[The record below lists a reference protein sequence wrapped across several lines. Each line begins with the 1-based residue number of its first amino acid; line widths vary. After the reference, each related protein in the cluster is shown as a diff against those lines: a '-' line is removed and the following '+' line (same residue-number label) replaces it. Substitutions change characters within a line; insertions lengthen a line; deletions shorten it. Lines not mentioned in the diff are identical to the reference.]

1 MQSLALAVAKQ
12 CLRRRR
18 LHVLV
23 FYVRLLICI
32 TQSDMQAFNFSQFAN
47 VFHRSLQIT
56 TPNIVSS
63 VSLILQGNS
72 AVSQQ
77 KNPRSQE
84 QRFIVD
90 LIISF
95 H

>member
-1 MQSLALAVAKQ
+1 MSATPPSPRFGLLCSLINLYHTVGHA
-12 CLRRRR
+12 
-18 LHVLV
+18 
-23 FYVRLLICI
+23 
-32 TQSDMQAFNFSQFAN
+32 
-47 VFHRSLQIT
+47 SLQFLTVRERFSSFAANIT

-90 LIISF
+90 LIILF